1 MRIRIVKEK
10 RVDLENKEKDQ
21 EAGVENIMVVEAVRV
36 EAEID
41 IEVEVMIGKNIK
53 KIKRRKIRKNI
64 KEVRSL
70 SKKKIKE
77 RCKLD

>member
-10 RVDLENKEKDQ
+10 RVDRENKEKDQ
-21 EAGVENIMVVEAVRV
+21 EAGVENIMVVEGVRV

>member
-10 RVDLENKEKDQ
+10 RVDRENKEKDQ